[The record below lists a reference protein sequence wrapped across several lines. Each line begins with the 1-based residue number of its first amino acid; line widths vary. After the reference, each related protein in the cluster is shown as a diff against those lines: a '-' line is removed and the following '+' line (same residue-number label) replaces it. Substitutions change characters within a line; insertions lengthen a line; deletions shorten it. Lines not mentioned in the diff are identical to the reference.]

1 MKLPINRRRNK
12 IWILGIP
19 DKGLSFVKGPQ
30 YLHFVIEH
38 FEIFLHTFDVCR
50 FWDNNHTRLDLKAL
64 YHLAYRLVI
73 AVDDILQYFVI
84 VDFIDLTLSQWG
96 HH

>member
-1 MKLPINRRRNK
+1 M
-12 IWILGIP
+12 GIP

-84 VDFIDLTLSQWG
+84 VDSITELEYLWQKCCPRPPDVPCKDES
-96 HH
+96 